1 MNRKEMN
8 AAIDK
13 AVASQ
18 KCDAFKYG
26 DAVFAFTKNS
36 KFLIETAN
44 GTSSYTLERGFGPTP
59 AEALEFY
66 DGVVAGGNKKK
77 RLTLVTD
84 GKRVV
89 VARHPK

>member
-1 MNRKEMN
+1 MS
-8 AAIDK
+8 AIDFTYDG
-13 AVASQ
+13 
-18 KCDAFKYG
+18 KC
-26 DAVFAFTKNS
+26 FTCHPKS

-66 DGVVAGGNKKK
+66 DGVAAGGNKKK

-89 VARHPK
+89 VARHPR